1 MLVRVRAYIY
11 IYNFGRARAF
21 TCTHMYVM
29 LGKPCCVYVTC
40 IFIYIC
46 MSMCVYVGVCECRFG
61 RRGSARAPLRW
72 LYYKVY
78 AS

>member
-1 MLVRVRAYIY
+1 MRVRAYIY

-46 MSMCVYVGVCECRFG
+46 MSMCVYVCVSV
-61 RRGSARAPLRW
+61 GSDDAGARAR
-72 LYYKVY
+72 LYGGYITRCTRLK
-78 AS
+78 